1 MMRKMSS
8 VLAALALLVLL
19 PISAMAAQ
27 EQPVAVRS
35 SYMTGD
41 TLYAFAQFNQEAPEE
56 LEVSL
61 FINNSKQLES
71 AHPEKL
77 ADTGATVHHLLLV
90 DSSSSMLDY
99 SGQLSNFAKNLVE
112 NSSRAEITLATV
124 DSQFRIVAGNLTSWP
139 QVQSA
144 LQGLRYRNDGSDICG
159 GVAAALEYLGEQVY
173 AQGDLAQLVVIS
185 DGKPWYA
192 DDAQVQSEKMQAA
205 NTLATQTMEIWPEVI
220 VSTLC
225 LQQWEQSTEAVLSQG
240 RGLHLQSTGF
250 AQAKQAGEELAAF
263 TASLYRLSFPI
274 RGYQDTQVLADSV
287 RLSVENNWY
296 SLGAVRN
303 VLVTPAALPELPT
316 QAAEETIPQP
326 EDGTQEATG
335 PETET
340 TAPEAE
346 TTVPETEPTVLETV
360 PETAEPENAN
370 WMFLAA
376 AAAAVLVVLV
386 VVIVLVRK
394 KKAQKAAIRLRVEFL
409 SGAAGNS
416 KKIYY
421 LSKELLIG
429 SGKQCDIV
437 VRDSGVAPANTR
449 IFMQNQM
456 IYIEDLDS
464 PTGTLLNGMRIFS
477 SNRLRSEDEITVG
490 NTTLR
495 VLF

>member
-99 SGQLSNFAKNLVE
+99 SGQLNNFAKSLVE

-124 DSQFRIVAGNLTSWP
+124 DSQFRIVADKLTNWP

-205 NTLATQTMEIWPEVI
+205 NALAAQAMETWPEVI

-240 RGLHLQSTGF
+240 RGPHLQSAGF
-250 AQAKQAGEELAAF
+250 VQAKQAGEELAAF

-274 RGYQDTQVLADSV
+274 RGYQDAPVLADV
-287 RLSVENNWY
+287 VQLSVENNWY

-303 VLVTPAALPELPT
+303 VQVTPAVLPELPT
-316 QAAEETIPQP
+316 QAAEETTPQP
-326 EDGTQEATG
+326 EDGTKETTG

-340 TAPEAE
+340 TAPDAE
-346 TTVPETEPTVLETV
+346 TTAPETEPTVLETV
-360 PETAEPENAN
+360 PETAEPEEAN
-370 WMFLAA
+370 WMFLVA

-386 VVIVLVRK
+386 VVIVLLQK
-394 KKAQKAAIRLRVEFL
+394 KVQKAAIRLRVEFL

>member
-77 ADTGATVHHLLLV
+77 ADTGAAVHHLLLV

-99 SGQLSNFAKNLVE
+99 SGQLSNFAKSLVE

-205 NTLATQTMEIWPEVI
+205 NALAAQAMETWPEVI

-240 RGLHLQSTGF
+240 RGPHLQSAGF
-250 AQAKQAGEELAAF
+250 VQAKQAGEELAAF

-274 RGYQDTQVLADSV
+274 RGYQDAPVLADV
-287 RLSVENNWY
+287 VQLSVENNWY

-303 VLVTPAALPELPT
+303 VQVTPAVLPELPT
-316 QAAEETIPQP
+316 QAAEETTPQ
-326 EDGTQEATG
+326 DGTQETTG

-340 TAPEAE
+340 TA
-346 TTVPETEPTVLETV
+346 PETEPTVLETV
-360 PETAEPENAN
+360 PAAVPETAEPEEPN
-370 WMFLAA
+370 WMFLVA

-386 VVIVLVRK
+386 VVIVLLQK
-394 KKAQKAAIRLRVEFL
+394 KKVQKAAIRLRVEFL